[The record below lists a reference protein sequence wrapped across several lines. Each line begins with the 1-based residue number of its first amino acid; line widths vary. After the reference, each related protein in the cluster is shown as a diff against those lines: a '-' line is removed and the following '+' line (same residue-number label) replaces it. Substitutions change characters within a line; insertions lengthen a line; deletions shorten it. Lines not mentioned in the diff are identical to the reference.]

1 MRRAPSDD
9 LFCGTHWSTVEKSQ
23 KRALQSEIDAID
35 GNRLLNTSVDDLC
48 DYLEEKF
55 RIDIPEL
62 HEDQIVADHRETQ
75 IDVSQDYMRDVRD
88 RSRPLYLAGTLIEVM
103 VPFSGESG
111 AFAIQPTRC
120 SLAPPGGEIRDSA
133 LVIKIHG
140 TNLKAEQ
147 VRAEVDRIIEA
158 IKKHVDWLRDDV
170 CAFNEQVRQLA
181 NERINWRRHPL
192 CQHD

>member
-9 LFCGTHWSTVEKSQ
+9 LFCGTHWSTAEKSQ

-35 GNRLLNTSVDDLC
+35 RNRLLNTSVDDLC

-55 RIDIPEL
+55 RIDMPEL
-62 HEDQIVADHRETQ
+62 HEDEIVADHRETQ

-88 RSRPLYLAGTLIEVM
+88 RSRPLYLARTLIEVM

-111 AFAIQPTRC
+111 AYAIQPTRC

-140 TNLKAEQ
+140 TNLRAEQ

-158 IKKHVDWLRDDV
+158 IKNQRLT
-170 CAFNEQVRQLA
+170 A
-181 NERINWRRHPL
+181 NAASVS
-192 CQHD
+192 